1 MPLSLRVNLM
11 MYSRDS
17 SNPKTMQTAVVKYKE
32 MQTKQ
37 RKTNVRKSL
46 GGREDA
52 HRWESNQGVLFASG
66 IFKEINLLNKK
77 I

>member
-46 GGREDA
+46 GEGRMRIGGRVIRVYYLPLEF
-52 HRWESNQGVLFASG
+52 S
-66 IFKEINLLNKK
+66 KK
-77 I
+77 